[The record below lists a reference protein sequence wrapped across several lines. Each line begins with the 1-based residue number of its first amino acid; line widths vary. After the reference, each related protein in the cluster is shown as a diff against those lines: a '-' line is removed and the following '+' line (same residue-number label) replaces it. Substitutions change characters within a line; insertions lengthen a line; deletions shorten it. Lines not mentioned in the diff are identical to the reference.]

1 MSKPLRELLVRRVLP
16 PVVLQLYR
24 GAGASWRYVTHNEAL
39 LEATVFGARP
49 VIGAFLHARTFQLLR
64 YFSRPERGRW
74 ALMCS
79 QSRDGDA
86 IAYVEQRLGFRV
98 IRGSSGRG
106 GARALVG
113 MIKAL
118 RDSPGLCAGLSI
130 DGSRGPRGIAQ
141 SGGLVLAQKTGGVV
155 LPIAASTR
163 QAWVYSRSWDRLA
176 VPRPF
181 AEIHVDVAEPIAVP
195 PDTDAVQ
202 LEQLRLRLEQS
213 VLALHAALDRRTGF
227 ADSEPLRAPDPVSV
241 AHAVE
246 AKP

>member
-1 MSKPLRELLVRRVLP
+1 MSKPLREVLVRRVLP
-16 PVVLQLYR
+16 PLALQLYR

-39 LEATVFGARP
+39 LNATVFGGRP
-49 VIGAFLHARTFQLLR
+49 VVGAFLHARTFQLLR
-64 YFSRPERGRW
+64 YFSRPGRGRW

-86 IAYVEQRLGFRV
+86 IAYVEQGLGFQV
-98 IRGSSGRG
+98 VRGSSGRG

-118 RDSPGLCAGLSI
+118 RDTPGLSGGLSI

-141 SGGLVLAQKTGGVV
+141 AGGLVLAQKTGGVV

-163 QAWVYSRSWDRLA
+163 QAWVYRRSWDRLA

-195 PDTDAVQ
+195 AGADAAE
-202 LEQLRLRLEQS
+202 LERLRLTLENS
-213 VLALHAALDRRTGF
+213 VLALHAALDRHTGF
-227 ADSEPLRAPDPVSV
+227 SDTEPLRAPDPV
-241 AHAVE
+241 AQPLE
-246 AKP
+246 ASP